1 MLTLSGG
8 VEVPS
13 AGSLPVAP
21 CPLSWIRFVFSS
33 PAKHMQEHRLLPPAL
48 AALPQGQTVARIL
61 AAALTSVEP
70 AQAIQQAVC
79 RQADRLWIAG
89 QTYDLN
95 AFRRIRL
102 LAVGK
107 AAAAMGAA
115 LGDLL
120 GERLEAGLLIPK
132 QPCRPPHPALRVLP
146 GDHPVP
152 GAGSLRAGQAA
163 LDLVAPLTD
172 EDLLLCAISGGGSA
186 LMTAPLIPLPDLQT
200 LTTALLACGARIDE
214 INILRRH
221 LDHLKG
227 GGLARA
233 AAPAQVVS
241 LILSDVVG
249 NPLEAIASGPTAPDP
264 TTQADALA
272 VLRRYHLLPSN
283 AEHNA
288 SNVPM
293 SVPEMLHTAPE
304 TPKPGAPLF
313 ERVRNVLVG
322 SNAQALTAGLQAAQR
337 AGFHT
342 HNLGDAWQGEARQV
356 ALTLCHTLLHTD
368 LPRPFCMAA
377 GGETTVTLR
386 GDGLGGRNQELAL
399 AAVEP
404 LTGAPDVLLVTLAT
418 DGEDGPTDAAGAI
431 VSGQTLAQARAL
443 GLAPAE
449 YLARND
455 AWHFFDPL
463 GALLRPGSTGTNV
476 NDLTFLFGF

>member
-1 MLTLSGG
+1 M
-8 VEVPS
+8 
-13 AGSLPVAP
+13 
-21 CPLSWIRFVFSS
+21 
-33 PAKHMQEHRLLPPAL
+33 KEHRLLPPAL
-48 AALPQGQTVARIL
+48 AALPQGQTVAHIL
-61 AAALTSVEP
+61 AAALTAVEP
-70 AQAIQQAVC
+70 AQAVQQAVH
-79 RQADRLWIAG
+79 READRLWIVG
-89 QTYDLN
+89 QPYDLN

-120 GERLEAGLLIPK
+120 GEHLEAGLLIPK

-163 LDLVAPLTD
+163 LKLVAPLTD

-186 LMTAPLIPLPDLQT
+186 LMTAPLIPLSDLQT

-214 INILRRH
+214 INTLRRH
-221 LDHLKG
+221 LDRLKG

-264 TTQADALA
+264 TTQADALD
-272 VLRRYHLLPSN
+272 VLRRYHLLSSD
-283 AEHNA
+283 AACNA
-288 SNVPM
+288 S
-293 SVPEMLHTAPE
+293 SVLEMLHTAPE
-304 TPKPGAPLF
+304 TPKPGDPLF
-313 ERVRNVLVG
+313 HRVRNVLVG
-322 SNAQALTAGLQAAQR
+322 SNAQALAAGLQVAQR

-342 HNLGDAWQGEARQV
+342 RNLGDTWQGEARQV
-356 ALTLCHTLLHTD
+356 ALTLCHTLSHTD

-404 LTGAPDVLLVTLAT
+404 LAGAPDVLLVTLAT

-431 VSGQTLAQARAL
+431 VSGQTLAQAQAL
-443 GLAPAE
+443 GLSPAE

-455 AWHFFDPL
+455 AWHFFEPL
-463 GALLRPGSTGTNV
+463 GALLRPGPTGTNV